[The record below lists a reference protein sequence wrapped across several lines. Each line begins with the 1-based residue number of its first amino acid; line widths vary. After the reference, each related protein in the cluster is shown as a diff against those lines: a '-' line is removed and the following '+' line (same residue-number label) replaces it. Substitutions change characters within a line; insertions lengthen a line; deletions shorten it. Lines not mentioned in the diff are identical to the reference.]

1 MKISPLAFGSI
12 SFLGGVFVSDI
23 FREYWVLNLL
33 FLFFLVPVF
42 LRNFWIFSGEQSQK
56 SIIFRE
62 YLSLVFSGIFGFLT
76 GSIFLFFSLSSQIS
90 ENTELLELAEKLKIS
105 SEISGNTKES
115 VTVEAIISSFPKY
128 KSNKVIFEADIQNLK
143 NPEKTLVTIFRNNQ
157 ELKFGQ
163 KIEISGKIV
172 RPEQRIGEKF
182 HYGRFL
188 EKSEIYT
195 FFPYAQVKIL
205 EKTPEEIGEIGIFW
219 QKVLHF
225 RTQFENEIRKK
236 LPVIESEYAL
246 GILLGA
252 EWGIP
257 QNILEEF
264 NNTGLRH
271 LLALSGFNITIL
283 ILILFQIFFFL
294 PKFLRIILSI
304 ILITF
309 FVLITGASSSVVRAA
324 IMGGLGLIIL
334 HSGRGSA
341 KNIPKLVLITLVC
354 MTLWNPFVLVSDA
367 SLQFSILAVLGL
379 YYFVPVLQKKFPT
392 FTKKHLFLAN
402 ILFAT
407 LAAQLFTL
415 PLQLVLFEKFSLISP
430 LANII
435 VAPITSFAM
444 LFAFLVSIPY
454 VGWIFVPISFALLH
468 FSLSIAHVFSLIPY
482 SHIETSGFPLW
493 SLFPMFLGLVVFVV
507 WMRKNH

>member
-1 MKISPLAFGSI
+1 MKLSPLAFGSL

-23 FREYWVLNLL
+23 FREYWVLNLI
-33 FLFFLVPVF
+33 FLFFLVPITF
-42 LRNFWIFSGEQSQK
+42 RKFSQK
-56 SIIFRE
+56 IIFRE
-62 YLSLVFSGIFGFLT
+62 HLPLVFSGIFGFLL

-90 ENTELLELAEKLKIS
+90 ENSALPKLAKN
-105 SEISGNTKES
+105 SENS
-115 VTVEAIISSFPKY
+115 VSVQTIVSSFPKY
-128 KSNKVIFEADIQNLK
+128 KKDKVIFEADVFCVNPVETNCNSSLQNT
-143 NPEKTLVTIFRNNQ
+143 PEKILVTIYRNNQ
-157 ELKFGQ
+157 TIEYGNLL
-163 KIEISGKIV
+163 EISGKIQV
-172 RPEQRIGEKF
+172 PTSQKNEKF
-182 HYGRFL
+182 QYDRFL
-188 EKSEIYT
+188 QKSGIYAT
-195 FFPYAQVKIL
+195 FSAYSVHII
-205 EKTPEEIGEIGIFW
+205 EKTPEKIGRVGIFW

-225 RTQFENEIRKK
+225 RTQFETEIRKK
-236 LPVIESEYAL
+236 LPVIESEYAI

-264 NNTGLRH
+264 NQTGLRH

-283 ILILFQIFFFL
+283 IVILFYFFFFL
-294 PKFLRIILSI
+294 PKFLRIILAI
-304 ILITF
+304 IFITL
-309 FVLITGASSSVVRAA
+309 FVLLTGASSSVVRAA

-334 HSGRGSA
+334 HSGRGDS

-379 YYFVPVLQKKFPT
+379 YYFVPSLKQKFPKAGKS
-392 FTKKHLFLAN
+392 FIGE

-415 PLQLVLFEKFSLISP
+415 PLQLVLFEKFSIISP

-444 LFAFLVSIPY
+444 LFSFLTAIPY
-454 VGWIFVPISFALLH
+454 LGWVFVPISYTLLH
-468 FSLSIAHVFSLIPY
+468 FSLAIAHLFSLVPFAY
-482 SHIETSGFPLW
+482 IETSGLPLW
-493 SLFPMFLGLVVFVV
+493 SLFPMFLGLFLLPYITHHQ
-507 WMRKNH
+507 RNT